1 MASLRQ
7 SQMTS
12 SMVSA
17 LSPQIHQTDPNHRKP
32 LWPYSP
38 TLFEIL
44 LTSDSFWVILGWD
57 SVFQLIL
64 EVVFLIVFS
73 KSRGLIFYLCIKN
86 LFWFSLFYSLGSE
99 NCAIKEESTL
109 IDLTQT
115 QGSFS
120 LKGQLYVESFNFNE

>member
-1 MASLRQ
+1 MASLSQ
-7 SQMTS
+7 SQMTN

-17 LSPQIHQTDPNHRKP
+17 LSPQIHQTDANHRET

-38 TLFEIL
+38 TPFEIL

-73 KSRGLIFYLCIKN
+73 KSRGLTVCIKN
-86 LFWFSLFYSLGSE
+86 LLWFSLFYSLGSE

-120 LKGQLYVESFNFNE
+120 LKGQLYINS